1 MIEYY
6 PFLRSDGKAPLK
18 VIVGI
23 IGIFITILGW
33 IILNASYFPFV
44 IRVIA
49 PKYSNAISAL
59 NKMHKKNYI
68 LRKGDVGFS
77 EISEIIKENVRGPTV
92 PVITQIKTLTGRG
105 AAMSITPTGTRW
117 RQFFK
122 LEILLSNA
130 EPFTTTVYEFRFKI
144 KKKYLNS
151 YLFEWGAVAFWIG
164 IVVSLIAVFL

>member
-1 MIEYY
+1 MMEYY
-6 PFLRSDGKAPLK
+6 PFLKSDGKVPLK

-33 IILNASYFPFV
+33 VISNASHFPFV

-77 EISEIIKENVRGPTV
+77 EISEIIKENVKGPTA

-105 AAMSITPTGTRW
+105 TAQSITPTGTRW

-122 LEILLSNA
+122 LEISLSDA
-130 EPFTTTVYEFRFKI
+130 QPFTTTVYEFRSKI
-144 KKKYLNS
+144 KKKYLTS
-151 YLFEWGAVAFWIG
+151 DLFEWGAVAFSIG
-164 IVVSLIAVFL
+164 IVVSLFAVFL